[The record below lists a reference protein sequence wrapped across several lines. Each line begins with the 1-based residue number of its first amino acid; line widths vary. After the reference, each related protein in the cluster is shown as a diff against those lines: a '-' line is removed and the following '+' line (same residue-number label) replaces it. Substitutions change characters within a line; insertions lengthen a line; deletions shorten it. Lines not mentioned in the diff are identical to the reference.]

1 MSKSKPKTRRH
12 PHANPR
18 GILSITPSGFGFVQT
33 AEGSFF
39 IPASKIG
46 GAFDG
51 DMVEVSPAHV
61 NYGRSQPGKQ
71 HNRPGERPTARVVSV
86 VERAHRTIVGRYE
99 VADPFG
105 VVVPSDHRI
114 PYDVFTMRAD
124 SLNIPE
130 GSIVRV
136 RIDEYPSRHNAA
148 TGTIEEVLGA
158 GDDTACD
165 IESVIAKYRLE
176 TRFSEAS
183 VQQAAAAEVDV
194 AGALAG
200 GYRDE
205 RDRFVFTVDPV
216 DARDFDDALSLV
228 NLGSGLWRLGIHIAD
243 VSYYVPWDSSI
254 DFDARRR
261 ATSVYLPDRVIPM
274 LPERLSGDIC
284 SLVPRKP
291 RRAMTVDV
299 VLDDLSQIRSVDVHA
314 SVIESKARL
323 SYEHAACYL
332 DAIVAGDGWRE
343 AAAQTCTLP
352 EPSGFVPLEEE
363 DHRLLFNAF
372 SHLILIARARQD
384 ARHDAGGVDFDTV
397 EAKVVL
403 DEEGAPCDVAIRS
416 KTPASS
422 CIEEAMILANECVA
436 RRLLDTQTPGIFRVH
451 EAPSAES
458 LAALVPVL
466 QEFDCLGTSDAGAFV
481 AGDPHAL
488 QKALE
493 QARGRSEA
501 ALVSSLVLRSMQ
513 RAVYKPFCSRHYG
526 LASSAYCHFT
536 SPIRRYP
543 DVVVHRML
551 KVLLSGSME
560 SSEQQ
565 CEQLPWL
572 AEHSSKMERLAE
584 SAAREA
590 QELELVEY
598 MRQFVGLSFPGTIS
612 GVATYGI
619 FVRLE
624 NTAEGLVPVRSLGD
638 DYYALDPVLH
648 KLTGQDGGMTYRLGQ
663 SVRVVLVAAPEH
675 TRRLDMRLV
684 VP

>member
-18 GILSITPSGFGFVQT
+18 GILSVTPSGFGFVQT

-39 IPASKIG
+39 IPSSKMG

-51 DMVEVSPAHV
+51 DMVEIAPGHV
-61 NYGRSQPGKQ
+61 NYGRSQPEKQ

-86 VERAHRTIVGRYE
+86 VERAHGALVGRYE

-114 PYDVFTMRAD
+114 PYDIFTMRAD
-124 SLNIPE
+124 SPHIPD

-148 TGTIEEVLGA
+148 TGTVEEVLGS
-158 GDDTACD
+158 GDNTTCD
-165 IESVIAKYRLE
+165 IESVIAKHRLE

-183 VQQAAAAEVDV
+183 LEQAAAAEVDV
-194 AGALAG
+194 AGALAD

-228 NLGSGLWRLGIHIAD
+228 DLGAGLWRLGIHIAD
-243 VSYYVPWDSSI
+243 VSYYVPWDSPI

-291 RRAMTVDV
+291 RRVMTVDV
-299 VLDDLSQIRSVDVHA
+299 VMDDLFRIRSVDIHT
-314 SVIESKARL
+314 SIIESKARL

-332 DAIVAGDGWRE
+332 DAIAAGDGWRE
-343 AAAQTCTLP
+343 AVAQTRALP
-352 EPSGFVPLEEE
+352 EPSGFVSLDDE

-372 SHLILIARARQD
+372 SRLVLIARSRQD
-384 ARHDAGGVDFDTV
+384 ARRAAGGIDFDTV

-403 DEEGAPCDVAIRS
+403 DEEGVPCDVAIRRR
-416 KTPASS
+416 TPASS
-422 CIEEAMILANECVA
+422 CIEEAMVLANECVA
-436 RRLLDTQTPGIFRVH
+436 RRLLDTQTPGMFRVH
-451 EAPSAES
+451 EAPSPDA
-458 LAALVPVL
+458 LAALVPIL
-466 QEFDCLGTSDAGAFV
+466 QEFDCLNASEREAFV

-493 QARGRSEA
+493 QVHGRSEA
-501 ALVSSLVLRSMQ
+501 ELVSSLVLRSMQ
-513 RAVYKPFCSRHYG
+513 RAVYKPFCGGHYG

-551 KVLLSGSME
+551 KALLSGSLG
-560 SSEQQ
+560 SCEQQ

-598 MRQFVGLSFPGTIS
+598 MRQFIGLSFPGTIS

-624 NTAEGLVPVRSLGD
+624 NTVEGLVPVRSLGGE
-638 DYYALDPVLH
+638 YYALDPVLH
-648 KLTGQDGGMTYRLGQ
+648 KLTGQDSGATYRLGQ
-663 SVRVVLVAAPEH
+663 SVRVALIAAPEH
-675 TRRLDMRLV
+675 TRRLDLRLV
-684 VP
+684 AP